1 MQNELGGPSE
11 SVCNKEQ
18 AGYTVKS
25 GVLNPLSLVQL
36 ALATSNNQTAPF
48 IASDIVRVIPYEI
61 SNDGN
66 AIKPSIE
73 FDPRLSRL
81 F

>member
-1 MQNELGGPSE
+1 M
-11 SVCNKEQ
+11 
-18 AGYTVKS
+18 KS
-25 GVLNPLSLVQL
+25 GVLKPLSLVQL

-48 IASDIVRVIPYEI
+48 IASDIVRVIPCEI

-73 FDPRLSRL
+73 FDSRLSRL
-81 F
+81 IILVGKSN